1 VPILILPSVVD
12 AVGKRLTVIVD
23 SGFSRGAHVI
33 KALAL
38 GAHGVMLG
46 RAPLHGVAAAG
57 EAGALRA
64 LQIYR
69 DEIDR
74 VLALV
79 GCNRLDQLT
88 AEHVDMRGMQGS
100 NF

>member
-1 VPILILPSVVD
+1 
-12 AVGKRLTVIVD
+12 
-23 SGFSRGAHVI
+23 
-33 KALAL
+33 
-38 GAHGVMLG
+38 MLG

-64 LQIYR
+64 LQIYH

-79 GCNRLDQLT
+79 GCTRLNQLT
-88 AEHVDMRGMQGS
+88 REHVDMRGALGGVAS
-100 NF
+100 

>member
-1 VPILILPSVVD
+1 M
-12 AVGKRLTVIVD
+12 GKRITVIVD
-23 SGFSRGAHVI
+23 SGFRRGTDVI

-38 GAHGVMLG
+38 GANAVMIG
-46 RAPLHGVAAAG
+46 RAPLHGTAAAG
-57 EAGALRA
+57 EAGAARA

-79 GCNRLDQLT
+79 GVTRIAQLT
-88 AEHVDMRGMQGS
+88 RDHVDMSYVRGGGTS
-100 NF
+100 